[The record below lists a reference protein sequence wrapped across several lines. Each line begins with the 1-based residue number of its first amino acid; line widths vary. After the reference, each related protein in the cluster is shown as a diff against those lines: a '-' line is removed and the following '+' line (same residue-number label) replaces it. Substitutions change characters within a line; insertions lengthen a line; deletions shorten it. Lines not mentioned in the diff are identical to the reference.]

1 MKFVHLATLIFTAF
15 SLLLTNTLATAA
27 APERKHHDRRAEDLI
42 PSDHGIELN
51 RDFTNLIQYGLIEGM
66 FRVKKSGLPDCI
78 DEGMTI
84 FRATRRMTAKMQ
96 TEEAR
101 DDDFLNLFQLYLAFM
116 TRCNYGST
124 IQGVIVTRQIGEW
137 LSDQGAAEE

>member
-1 MKFVHLATLIFTAF
+1 MKFAHLATLIFTA
-15 SLLLTNTLATAA
+15 SLLLLSNSAHANELMLASTA
-27 APERKHHDRRAEDLI
+27 APERKHRDRRPEDLI

-84 FRATRRMTAKMQ
+84 FRATRRMSAKMQ
-96 TEEAR
+96 TEETR
-101 DDDFLNLFQLYLAFM
+101 DDDFLNLF
-116 TRCNYGST
+116 
-124 IQGVIVTRQIGEW
+124 
-137 LSDQGAAEE
+137 